1 MPFGSLEIYEKE
13 DFYNTLTL
21 LILKN
26 PSISVW
32 VFKIE
37 DENQSRWLL
46 VEEAWRNKLSP
57 NMLEYHNG
65 EFISINKS
73 NERVN
78 LRSAVNVLL
87 PYQHGNCFYC
97 NKKIP
102 K

>member
-37 DENQSRWLL
+37 DENQSRGTAFL
-46 VEEAWRNKLSP
+46 EKN
-57 NMLEYHNG
+57 NMPE
-65 EFISINKS
+65 I
-73 NERVN
+73 
-78 LRSAVNVLL
+78 
-87 PYQHGNCFYC
+87 
-97 NKKIP
+97 
-102 K
+102 